1 MATIEDYRN
10 LMAQVRK
17 QTGLDALTPDETGL
31 VSVRVDESYS
41 LHLQYIENSDKILCF
56 VEVATLPPNAGVEV
70 YRELLVGGLFGKETG
85 GGYFA
90 LEDTSNVVV
99 YHYLFDADKAA
110 ANPEDFVSILE
121 KILSLVDVWAS
132 RIRGDATA
140 DEAQEEKEA
149 SSGSGEE
156 SITIPNF
163 ETEVFFRP

>member
-1 MATIEDYRN
+1 MKTKEEYFEF
-10 LMAQVRK
+10 LGEVRK
-17 QTGLDALTPDETGL
+17 ASGVESLVPDESGL
-31 VSVRVDESYS
+31 VSVKVDDAFIVN
-41 LHLQYIENSDKILCF
+41 LQFVEATGKILCF
-56 VEVATLPPNAGVEV
+56 IEVAELPPDAGREV
-70 YRELLVGGLFGKETG
+70 YRDLLAGGLFGKETG

-149 SSGSGEE
+149 SSGSEAE